1 LIHTTLPFWHNFG
14 SRLTVRKIILSVAVS
29 LDGFIEGPYGEYDW
43 CFNDQNGMSKFMGR
57 VDTLFMGRRTYE
69 LVTRQGPVP
78 GFPKYKQYVFSYSL
92 ATVNDGFDLINLNV
106 RSRIDQIRHENGK
119 DIWLFGGAQL
129 TSWMANEG
137 LIDELRLAMH
147 PVVLGGGKPLFKGLI
162 GRLNLNLTDVQQHP
176 SGLLMLTYLKSPAT

>member
-1 LIHTTLPFWHNFG
+1 M
-14 SRLTVRKIILSVAVS
+14 RKIILSVAVS

-43 CFNDQNGMSKFMGR
+43 CLNNQNGTSKFMDR

-69 LVTRQGPVP
+69 TVLRQGLVA
-78 GFPKYKQYVFSYSL
+78 GFPNFKQYVFSYSL
-92 ATVNDGFDLINLNV
+92 ATVADGFELINLNV
-106 RSRIDQIRHENGK
+106 RTRIDQIRRENGK

-162 GRLNLNLTDVQQHP
+162 GRLNLGLADVQQYP
-176 SGLLMLTYLKSPAT
+176 SGLLMLTYQNSAVT